1 MKTLEMRLRAKLKQ
15 KKEITP
21 EQQLKYDMNWILKK
35 IKTGELDLNK
45 KSQEIKLNIAISKG
59 LVKKNEEGDYVIV
72 RED

>member
-15 KKEITP
+15 KKEVTP

-35 IKTGELDLNK
+35 IKTGDLDLNQ
-45 KSQEIKLNIAISKG
+45 KSQQIKLKIAISKG

-72 RED
+72 KED